1 MKGKLLLLTFIV
13 YGCLSC
19 YAQQLVFTLYGNAH
33 IFSYNDLKKIY
44 ESKSSLGKYSANA
57 LYLDYDNLRNACG
70 NNELLFDQKRET
82 EFANRIIVIS
92 GYVKRVRKSFLDEY
106 IVELGTT
113 ETWAFDIGVVYPKRI
128 SNAMINELLTLKAG
142 DYFEAFAVT
151 RNIYMYVDVPVW
163 NSNGTYRTEP

>member
-1 MKGKLLLLTFIV
+1 MKEKVLLLTFII

-19 YAQQLVFTLYGNAH
+19 YAQQFVITLDGNAH
-33 IFSYNDLKKIY
+33 ILSYNDLKIIH
-44 ESKSSLGKYSANA
+44 ESKIKKYSANA
-57 LYLDYDNLRNACG
+57 LYLDYDNLRNSCG

-92 GYVKRVRKSFLDEY
+92 GYVKQVRKSFLDEY

-142 DYFEAFAVT
+142 DYFEAFAIT
-151 RNIYMYVDVPVW
+151 RNTYMYVDVPVW
-163 NSNGTYRTEP
+163 NSNGAYRTEP

>member
-1 MKGKLLLLTFIV
+1 MKGKFFLLAFII

-19 YAQQLVFTLYGNAH
+19 YAQQFASTLDGNAH

-44 ESKSSLGKYSANA
+44 ESKSSIKKYSANA
-57 LYLDYDNLRNACG
+57 LYRDYDNLRNSCG

-82 EFANRIIVIS
+82 EFANRIIIIS
-92 GYVKRVRKSFLDEY
+92 GYVKQVRKSFLDEY
-106 IVELGTT
+106 IVELDTT

-128 SNAMINELLTLKAG
+128 SNAMLNELLTLKAG
-142 DYFEAFAVT
+142 DYFETIAVT
-151 RNIYMYVDVPVW
+151 RNTYMYVDVPVW